1 MPLQILMEEELE
13 REAGLKREE
22 ISAPIE
28 EEKDSALLD
37 GDRWKTVS
45 ISAMA
50 GLAFFGWLWMSVLEP
65 RLNWFG
71 ARGPGPSSADRGSV
85 EEARGDQSS
94 YLHADT
100 NLVKFV
106 QSRLNQLGF
115 RAGSVDGVVGP
126 RTMEALERFQMSQG
140 LLVTGVID
148 RKTKGALDKLDLPKG
163 KSEPYRVAR
172 ARREKF
178 RSGPRFIV
186 DLSMDPALSRKGV
199 EKHVRRVTVRYA
211 KANPDV
217 KRFHVRGYLGIASL
231 SAGAYAI
238 ADWNRKGKDVS
249 ALQGFN
255 IRFQEWVRK
264 DIVGTLPPPSPSPTR
279 KPAAGN

>member
-71 ARGPGPSSADRGSV
+71 ARGQGPSSADRGSV

-115 RAGSVDGVVGP
+115 RPGSVDGVVGP

-148 RKTKGALDKLDLPKG
+148 RKTKEALDKLNLPKG
-163 KSEPYRVAR
+163 KTEPYRVAR

-178 RSGPRFIV
+178 RSGTRFIV

-264 DIVGTLPPPSPSPTR
+264 DIVGTLPPLPTLL
-279 KPAAGN
+279 P

>member
-13 REAGLKREE
+13 RQADLKREE
-22 ISAPIE
+22 ISAPID

-37 GDRWKTVS
+37 GDRRKTVF

-50 GLAFFGWLWMSVLEP
+50 ALAFLGWFWMSVLGP

-71 ARGPGPSSADRGSV
+71 APEPSSAELKSV
-85 EEARGDQSS
+85 EDARGGRGDQSS
-94 YLHADT
+94 YLHAEA

-115 RAGSVDGVVGP
+115 RLGSVDGVVGP
-126 RTMEALERFQMSQG
+126 RTMEALERFQMREG

-148 RKTKGALDKLDLPKG
+148 RKTKEALDKLNLPKG
-163 KSEPYRVAR
+163 KTQLYRVAR
-172 ARREKF
+172 ARREKL
-178 RSGPRFIV
+178 RSGTRFIV
-186 DLSMDPALSRKGV
+186 DLSMDPALNRKGV
-199 EKHVRRVTVRYA
+199 EKHVRRVTVLYA

-238 ADWNRKGKDVS
+238 ADWNRKGKNVS
-249 ALQGFN
+249 SLQGFT
-255 IRFQEWVRK
+255 IRFQEWARK
-264 DIVGTLPPPSPSPTR
+264 DIAGTLPPPIR

>member
-13 REAGLKREE
+13 REGNLKREE
-22 ISAPIE
+22 ISTPIDE
-28 EEKDSALLD
+28 KKDSALLD
-37 GDRWKTVS
+37 GDRWKIVS
-45 ISAMA
+45 ISVMA
-50 GLAFFGWLWMSVLEP
+50 VLVFFGWLWISVLGP
-65 RLNWFG
+65 KLNWLG
-71 ARGPGPSSADRGSV
+71 APEPGPSSADLGSV
-85 EEARGDQSS
+85 EDARGGGDQSS
-94 YLHADT
+94 YLHSDT

-148 RKTKGALDKLDLPKG
+148 RKTKGALDKIELPKG
-163 KSEPYRVAR
+163 KTEPYRVAR

-178 RSGPRFIV
+178 QSGTRFIV

-199 EKHVRRVTVRYA
+199 EKHLRRVTVRYA

-217 KRFHVRGYLGIASL
+217 NRFHMRGYLGIASL

-264 DIVGTLPPPSPSPTR
+264 DIAGTLPPSTR